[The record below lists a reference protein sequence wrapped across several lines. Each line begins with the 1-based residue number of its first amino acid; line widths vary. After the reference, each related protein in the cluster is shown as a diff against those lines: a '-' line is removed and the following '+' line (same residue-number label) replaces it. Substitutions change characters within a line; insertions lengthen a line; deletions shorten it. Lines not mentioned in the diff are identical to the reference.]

1 MRKGNGWRGARRY
14 LAAVDTR
21 PRVPVTGDDDRRA
34 LSPDEIHERR
44 DALAGRARERL
55 HGGIQRNVLP
65 VS

>member
-44 DALAGRARERL
+44 DALAGPLGSAFTVASS
-55 HGGIQRNVLP
+55 GTSCP
-65 VS
+65 